1 MARELAATGRISA
14 LARKAAP
21 GRPVRV
27 PMPTYDFTAPRP
39 QPGPWV
45 GMAVKTD
52 LETGTRG
59 T

>member
-27 PMPTYDFTAPRP
+27 PMPTYDFTAPARRVLSP
-39 QPGPWV
+39 DPGSEW
-45 GMAVKTD
+45 
-52 LETGTRG
+52 L
-59 T
+59 